1 MKTLTKIKLINWQG
15 FYDET
20 VDVRGS
26 ILVTGENGS
35 GKSSLIDALYFLLT
49 GGDTDYFNA
58 AANDKNDRTIETYMR
73 GHTGEVDHPDLRT
86 EPSVVSHIAL
96 EFFDEEAKKYFVI
109 GAVLEIQEG
118 KARTGRDFYHFKD
131 TKMTEDLFST
141 EIEGKK
147 VYLNFAAMKKRFKD
161 LNDLGDAKKDI
172 RRALYSILSLEGGK
186 YYELL
191 PKAVSFK
198 PIDDVDSFVYRFL
211 MPEKNVSIEGIRAN
225 IRTYN
230 NTLAI
235 VETDKAK
242 QTILENIIHRGDEYK
257 EALLNRKLCF
267 AYQKKRQIDRFN
279 DSITSCQRKITEE
292 KARQEGLNTL
302 KAQIS
307 DQLDELKESKYAI
320 EHQEAYIRIKEIKD
334 KLDGASKELRR
345 LADKATELSQD
356 VLKEKEI
363 ATVFRIQTRF
373 SHAVAEEDFA
383 ELKGELEAY
392 KAKLDAAL
400 SENRQAESDLKGEL
414 NDLKDQQSKL
424 MARRD
429 SLKKGI
435 PDYDPKVTSLKEVIQ
450 AGLKRKYGVDVEPK
464 PFCELLEIPQENEEW
479 RNAIEGYLNTR
490 RFDLFVPKEYFDE
503 ALRLYERYKTERHI
517 SGVGLVDVAK
527 LKDDK
532 PLEGSLAEKV
542 TALTEDA
549 GKYASYILGQVIC
562 VDSEDELKKY
572 PCSITKTVMVYRNKA
587 ARQTRPEV
595 YRTPYIGL
603 NSIKIQ
609 LEQVENELKEVGE
622 KMPPLEAKAGE
633 LRQLIKLG
641 EGNDYSRLSKIENY
655 WQQKIEKEKEVSGLQ
670 TQYDSLKENVGK
682 LTAQVNAIDDKI
694 DGLKKQQ
701 TNADESEKASIASST
716 KAEEEL
722 KGSSAGLE
730 KANGEFLGMMRD
742 RQISAQLD
750 SFIAENPLNDGQ
762 LQSHIGN
769 YAQTIDSDS
778 RAIIAQ
784 MSEYI
789 TKFSFDARVDM
800 DSLDGFYQE
809 YNNVV
814 KRHLA
819 EYEDRLNKVKEE
831 AKTTFQNS
839 YIAEI
844 RNNINNEIRNIKDLN
859 KILKDKPF
867 GSSEEIYQFEISK
880 AKNPT
885 FAPFYEIF
893 RSNEDYSIKD
903 LFTEQL
909 STSNMELMNDLFKR
923 LTADT
928 KDEKSMK
935 VIQDFTDY
943 RKFMSYDII
952 ITNKYGKSYRFSKI
966 NKSKSGGETQTPF
979 YVIIAASFDQIVKSG
994 YSEQS
999 KGCIV
1004 MFDEAFEKM
1013 DEAHVDSMMQF
1024 FRKLSI
1030 QPIIAVPSRN
1040 AKPIFPYVDTTI
1052 GLVKIKDRIFPRP
1065 RFKES

>member
-1 MKTLTKIKLINWQG
+1 
-15 FYDET
+15 
-20 VDVRGS
+20 
-26 ILVTGENGS
+26 
-35 GKSSLIDALYFLLT
+35 
-49 GGDTDYFNA
+49 
-58 AANDKNDRTIETYMR
+58 
-73 GHTGEVDHPDLRT
+73 
-86 EPSVVSHIAL
+86 
-96 EFFDEEAKKYFVI
+96 
-109 GAVLEIQEG
+109 
-118 KARTGRDFYHFKD
+118 
-131 TKMTEDLFST
+131 
-141 EIEGKK
+141 
-147 VYLNFAAMKKRFKD
+147 
-161 LNDLGDAKKDI
+161 
-172 RRALYSILSLEGGK
+172 
-186 YYELL
+186 
-191 PKAVSFK
+191 
-198 PIDDVDSFVYRFL
+198 
-211 MPEKNVSIEGIRAN
+211 
-225 IRTYN
+225 
-230 NTLAI
+230 
-235 VETDKAK
+235 
-242 QTILENIIHRGDEYK
+242 
-257 EALLNRKLCF
+257 
-267 AYQKKRQIDRFN
+267 
-279 DSITSCQRKITEE
+279 
-292 KARQEGLNTL
+292 
-302 KAQIS
+302 
-307 DQLDELKESKYAI
+307 
-320 EHQEAYIRIKEIKD
+320 
-334 KLDGASKELRR
+334 
-345 LADKATELSQD
+345 
-356 VLKEKEI
+356 
-363 ATVFRIQTRF
+363 
-373 SHAVAEEDFA
+373 
-383 ELKGELEAY
+383 
-392 KAKLDAAL
+392 
-400 SENRQAESDLKGEL
+400 
-414 NDLKDQQSKL
+414 
-424 MARRD
+424 
-429 SLKKGI
+429 
-435 PDYDPKVTSLKEVIQ
+435 
-450 AGLKRKYGVDVEPK
+450 
-464 PFCELLEIPQENEEW
+464 
-479 RNAIEGYLNTR
+479 
-490 RFDLFVPKEYFDE
+490 
-503 ALRLYERYKTERHI
+503 
-517 SGVGLVDVAK
+517 
-527 LKDDK
+527 
-532 PLEGSLAEKV
+532 
-542 TALTEDA
+542 
-549 GKYASYILGQVIC
+549 
-562 VDSEDELKKY
+562 
-572 PCSITKTVMVYRNKA
+572 
-587 ARQTRPEV
+587 
-595 YRTPYIGL
+595 
-603 NSIKIQ
+603 
-609 LEQVENELKEVGE
+609 
-622 KMPPLEAKAGE
+622 
-633 LRQLIKLG
+633 
-641 EGNDYSRLSKIENY
+641 
-655 WQQKIEKEKEVSGLQ
+655 
-670 TQYDSLKENVGK
+670 
-682 LTAQVNAIDDKI
+682 
-694 DGLKKQQ
+694 
-701 TNADESEKASIASST
+701 
-716 KAEEEL
+716 
-722 KGSSAGLE
+722 
-730 KANGEFLGMMRD
+730 MMRD

-789 TKFSFDARVDM
+789 TKFSFDARADM

-844 RNNINNEIRNIKDLN
+844 RNNINNEITNIKDLN

-880 AKNPT
+880 AKDPT

-994 YSEQS
+994 YSERS

>member
-96 EFFDEEAKKYFVI
+96 EFFDEETKKYFVI

-118 KARTGRDFYHFKD
+118 KARTGRGFYHFKD
-131 TKMTEDLFST
+131 TKMTEDLFSA
-141 EIEGKK
+141 EMEGKK

-161 LNDLGDAKKDI
+161 LNDLGDTKKDI

-211 MPEKNVSIEGIRAN
+211 MPEKNVSIEEIRAN

-230 NTLAI
+230 ETLAI

-292 KARQEGLNTL
+292 KARQEALSTL

-307 DQLDELKESKYAI
+307 DQLDELKESKHAI

-334 KLDGASKELRR
+334 KLDGASKELRMI
-345 LADKATELSQD
+345 ADKATELSQD

-363 ATVFRIQTRF
+363 ATAFRIQTRF

-429 SLKKGI
+429 CLKKGI

-542 TALTEDA
+542 TTSTEDA
-549 GKYASYILGQVIC
+549 RKYASYIFGQVIC

-595 YRTPYIGL
+595 YRTPFIGR

-609 LEQVENELKEVGE
+609 LEQVENELKEVEE
-622 KMPPLEAKAGE
+622 KMPSLEAKAGE
-633 LRQLIKLG
+633 LRQLIRLG
-641 EGNDYSRLSKIENY
+641 ERNDYSRLSKIENY

-701 TNADESEKASIASST
+701 TDADESEKASIASST

-742 RQISAQLD
+742 PQISAHLD
-750 SFIAENPLNDGQ
+750 SFIAENPLNDSQ
-762 LQSHIGN
+762 LLSRIGN

-778 RAIIAQ
+778 KAIIAL
-784 MSEYI
+784 MSDYI
-789 TKFSFDARVDM
+789 AKFSFDARVDM

-844 RNNINNEIRNIKDLN
+844 RNNITNEIRNIKDLN

-880 AKNPT
+880 AKDPT

-923 LTADT
+923 LTADA

-994 YSEQS
+994 YSERS

>member
-118 KARTGRDFYHFKD
+118 KARTGRGFYHFKD

-161 LNDLGDAKKDI
+161 LNDLGDTKKDI

-230 NTLAI
+230 ETLAI

-292 KARQEGLNTL
+292 KARQEALNTL

-345 LADKATELSQD
+345 LANKATELSQD

-363 ATVFRIQTRF
+363 ATAFRIQTRF

-542 TALTEDA
+542 TTSTEDA

-562 VDSEDELKKY
+562 VDSEDDLKKY

-595 YRTPYIGL
+595 YRTPFIGL

-633 LRQLIKLG
+633 LRLLIKLG
-641 EGNDYSRLSKIENY
+641 ERNDYSRLSKIENY
-655 WQQKIEKEKEVSGLQ
+655 WQQKIEKGKEVSGLQ

-701 TNADESEKASIASST
+701 TDADESEKASIASST

-730 KANGEFLGMMRD
+730 KANGDFLGMMRD
-742 RQISAQLD
+742 PQISAHLD

-762 LQSHIGN
+762 LQSRIGN

-778 RAIIAQ
+778 RAIIAL
-784 MSEYI
+784 MSDYI
-789 TKFSFDARVDM
+789 AKFSFDARVDM

-880 AKNPT
+880 AKDPT

-923 LTADT
+923 LTADA